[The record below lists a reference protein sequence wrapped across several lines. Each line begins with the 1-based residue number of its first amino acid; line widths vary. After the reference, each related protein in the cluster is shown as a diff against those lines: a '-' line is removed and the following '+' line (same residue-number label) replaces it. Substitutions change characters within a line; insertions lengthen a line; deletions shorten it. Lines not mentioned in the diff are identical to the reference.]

1 MAGSRLVFT
10 DQGHRYSLDGERV
23 QSVTTITGKALAA
36 PGLVAA
42 AARESAAWAA
52 AHLDDVAVLGV
63 ESWTRE
69 AATAHRRAW
78 DKARDDGVALHDL
91 AERLLYGE
99 PLPAEGP
106 DGTPYP
112 DDLLRSAEQA
122 ARFMD
127 AWHVDPVAHEALVF
141 HELHR
146 WAGRLDL
153 LADLRDGDRWL
164 LDWKTGRTGV
174 WPETSLQL
182 AAYAHATHVQM
193 GSGDVAMTHVD
204 HAAAVWV
211 RPDTWELVPVRHDD
225 QVYEV
230 FRHCQAVAE
239 WASLRREDSV
249 AAPMAVPA

>member
-1 MAGSRLVFT
+1 MGSRLVFT

-23 QSVTTITGKALAA
+23 MSVTTVTGKALAA

-42 AARESAAWAA
+42 AAREAATWAA
-52 AHLDDVAVLGV
+52 AHVEDLAVLGP

-69 AATAHRRAW
+69 AATAHTRAW
-78 DKARDDGVALHDL
+78 AKSRDDGTALHDL
-91 AERLLYGE
+91 AERLLYGD

-122 ARFMD
+122 ARFLD
-127 AWHVDPVAHEALVF
+127 TWEVDPLAHEALVF
-141 HELHR
+141 HGEDR

-153 LADLRDGDRWL
+153 VADLRGGGRWL
-164 LDWKTGRTGV
+164 LDWKTGRTGI
-174 WPETSLQL
+174 WPEVSLQL
-182 AAYAHATHVQM
+182 AAYAHATHLVH
-193 GSGDVAMTHVD
+193 GDRDVAMTHVD

-230 FRHCQAVAE
+230 FRHCQAVAA